1 MGYAQLVIGPAGSGK
16 VNILLSLLSKFYIG
30 WYVGTLNVNYIKNS
44 NITENRK
51 HCNRVTITIHKFGWY
66 I

>member
-44 NITENRK
+44 NI
-51 HCNRVTITIHKFGWY
+51 Y
-66 I
+66 Y